1 MATKTTKSPKKSPKT
16 TPKKVGTKSTNKKTT
31 KKEVKKNTTKSPKK
45 IIKKKATKLTKKAPK
60 QLKKYSGSKYKI
72 NKEQLNKIIKDLIKK
87 GENKRFVTYE
97 EVLSYIPYPEHNLK
111 AIEEI
116 YETLN
121 RSQIDVVNNISLL
134 ENSEELS
141 KEEIL
146 KDSSLES

>member
-1 MATKTTKSPKKSPKT
+1 MAKTTKATPKKKVVKKSTPKT
-16 TPKKVGTKSTNKKTT
+16 TKATPKKKTK
-31 KKEVKKNTTKSPKK
+31 
-45 IIKKKATKLTKKAPK
+45 KLTKKAPK
-60 QLKKYSGSKYKI
+60 KLKKYLGLKYKI
-72 NKEQLNKIIKDLIKK
+72 KKDQLNKIIKDLIKK

-97 EVLSYIPYPEHNLK
+97 ELLLYIPYPEHNLK

-141 KEEIL
+141 REEIL